1 MEKTEASFKLAN
13 WWVEPHLNKLT
24 LAEQSLECALPP
36 KVMAL
41 LVLLTRHQDT
51 PLSLD
56 FIAKEIWP
64 DRVVTDSSIYQ
75 AVAQLRKALHQDKT
89 ITEAIEQISG
99 KGYRLSPTIVLSFE
113 HEAHNPLLQISP
125 TQKEVLQA
133 SAETITNKHKLITLV
148 ACVFASVILVTW
160 LMLDDFSSKDL
171 LKKQSKE
178 HTYFEDLTLA
188 DHLVKQRNVNS
199 INKAKHIYKTILSK
213 NPHNA
218 NALFGL
224 CNSDYQLF
232 VYGQLGQT
240 KTYATCLPLL
250 QKVIE
255 VNHHHIDAIA
265 LLGALHQ
272 QNGHLEMAKGLFE
285 QGLAINDK
293 SSLFHLFYGD
303 FLLSQQQTT
312 EALSSLQ
319 AAFKLSP
326 NDPEVLVKLAYA
338 YLVKRERNKAQQ
350 YFERARLIAP
360 NLRNAPLYALDFYPL
375 SKPLAEDYLAWYE
388 QYTDEKESDVKES
401 DVKESDVKE
410 SDEHKNKFAHFQLQH
425 VLFLLST
432 NRLKDAQA
440 VFKQTHKQHIHN
452 DFKLYVEAAIAA
464 KDGRL
469 TEALKKLQ
477 QRYQLAPELNRYVI
491 PYIHGLMANHDY
503 QHAHSLFV
511 KHFAEFANLE
521 RSVEV
526 NLGLYLTYAQ
536 ILHGLENS
544 NTEHEN
550 AKTKETLAKLTQNLA
565 LWRELKGEFSGLK
578 SVKWHFIKQDIE
590 NLKLAITN
598 LLNSDWLPDYNDNMF
613 SETLLMRYLEAHKQA
628 RK

>member
-24 LAEQSLECALPP
+24 LAEQSLECTLPP

-56 FIAKEIWP
+56 SIAKEIWP

-75 AVAQLRKALHQDKT
+75 AVAQLRKSLHQDKT
-89 ITEAIEQISG
+89 IPEAIEQISG
-99 KGYRLSPTIVLSFE
+99 KGYRLSPTILLSFE
-113 HEAHNPLLQISP
+113 HEAHNPLLQNSP

-133 SAETITNKHKLITLV
+133 PAETITKKHKLITLIT
-148 ACVFASVILVTW
+148 CVFASVTLVTW
-160 LMLDDFSSKDL
+160 LMLSDYSSKNL
-171 LKKQSKE
+171 LKDQPRE

-199 INKAKHIYKTILSK
+199 INKAKQIYKTILSK
-213 NPHNA
+213 SPHNA

-232 VYGQLGQT
+232 VYGQLGQA

-250 QKVIE
+250 QKAIE
-255 VNHHHIDAIA
+255 VDHHHIDAIA

-272 QNGHLEMAKGLFE
+272 QNGHFEIAKGLFE

-293 SSLFHLFYGD
+293 SSLFNLFYGD

-312 EALSSLQ
+312 EALFSLQ

-338 YLVKRERNKAQQ
+338 YLVKRDRQKAQQ

-360 NLRNAPLYALDFYPL
+360 NLRNAPLYALDFYTL
-375 SKPLAEDYLAWYE
+375 TKPIAADYEAWYE
-388 QYTDEKESDVKES
+388 QYSYDNENSEYN
-401 DVKESDVKE
+401 
-410 SDEHKNKFAHFQLQH
+410 NKFAHFQLQH

-432 NRLKDAQA
+432 NQLENAET
-440 VFKQTHKQHIHN
+440 VFKQTNKQYIPN
-452 DFKLYVEAAIAA
+452 DFVWYVEAALAA

-469 TEALKKLQ
+469 ILALEKLK

-491 PYIHGLMANHDY
+491 PYIHGLMANHEH
-503 QHAHSLFV
+503 QMALNLFT
-511 KHFAEFANLE
+511 KHFAEFASLTAP
-521 RSVEV
+521 VEQ
-526 NLGLYLTYAQ
+526 NLGLYLTYTQ
-536 ILHGLENS
+536 ILQGLENK

-550 AKTKETLAKLTQNLA
+550 TEISRTLAKLTQDLA
-565 LWRELKGEFSGLK
+565 LWRELNGEFSGFNE
-578 SVKWHFIKQDIE
+578 VKWHVIKQDDE
-590 NLKLAITN
+590 NVKLAATK

-613 SETLLMRYLEAHKQA
+613 TETLLHRYLKEHKHE
-628 RK
+628 

>member
-24 LAEQSLECALPP
+24 LAEQSLKCALPP

-64 DRVVTDSSIYQ
+64 DRIVTDSSIYQ

-99 KGYRLSPTIVLSFE
+99 KGYRLSPTILLSFE
-113 HEAHNPLLQISP
+113 HEAHNPLLQNSP

-133 SAETITNKHKLITLV
+133 PAETITNKHKLITLA

-160 LMLDDFSSKDL
+160 LMLGDFSSKDL
-171 LKKQSKE
+171 LKNQSKE

-199 INKAKHIYKTILSK
+199 INKAKQIYKTILSK
-213 NPHNA
+213 SPHNA

-232 VYGQLGQT
+232 VYGQLGQA

-250 QKVIE
+250 QKAIE
-255 VNHHHIDAIA
+255 VDHHHIDAIA

-272 QNGHLEMAKGLFE
+272 QNGHLEMAKELFE
-285 QGLAINDK
+285 QALAINDK

-303 FLLSQQQTT
+303 FLLSQQQTS
-312 EALSSLQ
+312 EALFSLQ

-388 QYTDEKESDVKES
+388 QYRDK
-401 DVKESDVKE
+401 KESDVKE
-410 SDEHKNKFAHFQLQH
+410 SDEYKNKFAHFQLQH

-440 VFKQTHKQHIHN
+440 VFKQTHKQHIPK
-452 DFKLYVEAAIAA
+452 DFMLYVEAALAI
-464 KDGRL
+464 KTGHL
-469 TEALKKLQ
+469 TVALKKLQ

-503 QHAHSLFV
+503 QLAYSLFA

-536 ILHGLENS
+536 ILQGLENS
-544 NTEHEN
+544 NAAREN

-565 LWRELKGEFSGLK
+565 LWRELNGEFSGFNE
-578 SVKWHFIKQDIE
+578 VKWHYIKQDDE
-590 NLKLAITN
+590 SVRLAATN

-613 SETLLMRYLEAHKQA
+613 TETLLMRYLKAHKQV